1 MNVLTTVVARVLFA
15 LPFGVFGVFHLMYA
29 DKMAAVV
36 PVPGALFWI
45 YFTGIA
51 MIAGCIALIT
61 KIQGKW
67 AALGIALLL
76 LLYIVFIHGPGLSDP
91 ARQQLDTA
99 QILKNISLLGG
110 ALTWAGLF
118 MRGEVK

>member
-1 MNVLTTVVARVLFA
+1 MNALTTVVARVLFA
-15 LPFGVFGVFHLMYA
+15 LPFGVFGVFHLMNA
-29 DKMAAVV
+29 DKMAGRV
-36 PVPGALFWI
+36 PVPGGLFWI

-51 MIAGCIALIT
+51 MIAGCIGLIT

-76 LLYIVFIHGPGLSDP
+76 VLYTVFIHAPGLSDP
-91 ARQQLDTA
+91 ATRNYDTP
-99 QILKNISLLGG
+99 QILKNIALLGG